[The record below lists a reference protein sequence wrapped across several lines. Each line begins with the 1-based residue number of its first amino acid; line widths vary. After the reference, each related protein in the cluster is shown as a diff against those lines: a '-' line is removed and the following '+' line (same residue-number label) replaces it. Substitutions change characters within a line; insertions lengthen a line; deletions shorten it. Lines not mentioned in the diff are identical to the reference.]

1 MKTLL
6 VALLGVGALARADL
20 VIVQKV
26 EGGGQSGEQTIRIK
40 GDRARTDLA
49 REISVVSD
57 AATGESVTLMHA
69 PKTFMRITAARNQA
83 LVEKMQQRRPAG
95 DPPKLTTTGRKE
107 KLGTYD
113 CEIFTTSFG
122 GVSVTYWIAA
132 AFPNYPAILA
142 QLGKLQA
149 GSISAMGRDLMPELK
164 DFPGFPI
171 KTEME
176 RGTEKVSSVVLSV
189 KEDPVDPASF
199 ETPKNYTEVSAPA
212 PPVPPQQP

>member
-1 MKTLL
+1 MK
-6 VALLGVGALARADL
+6 AFPP
-20 VIVQKV
+20 
-26 EGGGQSGEQTIRIK
+26 SIR
-40 GDRARTDLA
+40 
-49 REISVVSD
+49 
-57 AATGESVTLMHA
+57 
-69 PKTFMRITAARNQA
+69 
-83 LVEKMQQRRPAG
+83 
-95 DPPKLTTTGRKE
+95 PKLTTTGRKE

-122 GVSVTYWIAA
+122 GVSVTYWIAS

-189 KEDPVDPASF
+189 KEEPVDPASF
-199 ETPKNYTEVSAPA
+199 ETPKNYTEVSEPA
-212 PPVPPQQP
+212 PPVSPQQP

>member
-95 DPPKLTTTGRKE
+95 DPGPRGPTGRCGPV
-107 KLGTYD
+107 LGAD
-113 CEIFTTSFG
+113 ADHG
-122 GVSVTYWIAA
+122 QRRA
-132 AFPNYPAILA
+132 
-142 QLGKLQA
+142 
-149 GSISAMGRDLMPELK
+149 
-164 DFPGFPI
+164 
-171 KTEME
+171 
-176 RGTEKVSSVVLSV
+176 
-189 KEDPVDPASF
+189 
-199 ETPKNYTEVSAPA
+199 
-212 PPVPPQQP
+212 

>member
-49 REISVVSD
+49 RAISVVSD

-69 PKTFMRITAARNQA
+69 PKTFLRITAARNQA

-107 KLGTYD
+107 KLGSYE

-122 GVSVTYWIAA
+122 GVTALRAVLRFVVVRSR
-132 AFPNYPAILA
+132 L
-142 QLGKLQA
+142 
-149 GSISAMGRDLMPELK
+149 GRDH
-164 DFPGFPI
+164 
-171 KTEME
+171 
-176 RGTEKVSSVVLSV
+176 
-189 KEDPVDPASF
+189 AS
-199 ETPKNYTEVSAPA
+199 TVIGMTMSM
-212 PPVPPQQP
+212 